1 MYCKNCGHESHC
13 GYPLRKDVN
22 NYYDRMDIR
31 HNPPIICQSCRCEKC
46 DGYWEVKNKHGKI
59 HVTCMNGDEAYSRAS
74 ELADENGEPFTVTK
88 YTSKEYWE
96 MKSEVSTTSGS
107 T

>member
-1 MYCKNCGHESHC
+1 
-13 GYPLRKDVN
+13 
-22 NYYDRMDIR
+22 
-31 HNPPIICQSCRCEKC
+31 
-46 DGYWEVKNKHGKI
+46 VKNKHGDVL
-59 HVTCMNGDEAYSRAS
+59 VTCMNGNSAYDRAS

-96 MKSEVSTTSGS
+96 MKSEVSTTVGS